1 MQPDWSLSD
10 IPFDSIDVAAVH
22 PREDLF
28 YLVTSASFVEIASDL
43 YTQNLAA
50 FYAGDDEVCAWLNE
64 VWEREE
70 VQHGHALR
78 AYVNAVWPEFDWQT
92 AFDSFIEEYSS
103 LCDLGHFEPTRGL
116 EMAAR
121 CVIEMGTAGLY
132 RALGIAA
139 REPVL
144 AQLSERIKTDEVGHF
159 KYFLRFFE
167 HYNQEERQSRWKILK
182 ALTHRLFETRGDDA
196 ECALWHAFRMRNPG
210 KARDSKEFRTVFST
224 ATRTIRAEFPSMMA
238 IKMLT
243 RPLGLPTI
251 VSRGIEWPLAQIAQR
266 VILR

>member
-10 IPFDSIDVAAVH
+10 IPYDRIDVDAVR
-22 PREDLF
+22 PREVLF

-43 YTQNLAA
+43 YTRNLAE
-50 FYAGDDEVCAWLNE
+50 FYAGDAEVCDWLTS

-78 AYVNAVWPEFDWQT
+78 AYINTVWPDFDWQR
-92 AFDSFIEEYSS
+92 AFDAFIVEYTP

-132 RALGIAA
+132 RSLATVAK
-139 REPVL
+139 EPVL
-144 AQLSERIKTDEVGHF
+144 AGLCERIKTDEVGHF
-159 KYFLRFFE
+159 KYFLRFFQE
-167 HYNQEERQSRWKILK
+167 YNRSEKQNRWKVLK

-196 ECALWHAFRMRNPG
+196 ECALWHAFHERDPNGR
-210 KARDSKEFRTVFST
+210 RDSAEFRQIFSS
-224 ATRTIRAEFPSMMA
+224 ATRAIRREFPSMMA

-243 RPLGLPTI
+243 RPLALPP
-251 VSRGIEWPLAQIAQR
+251 VVAKSIEWPLAMLAQR

>member
-10 IPFDSIDVAAVH
+10 IPYDSIDVAAV
-22 PREDLF
+22 RSRDDLF
-28 YLVTSASFVEIASDL
+28 YIVTSASFVEIASDL
-43 YTQNLAA
+43 YTQNLAQY
-50 FYAGDDEVCAWLNE
+50 YAGETEVCAWLDE

-78 AYVNAVWPEFDWQT
+78 AYVNAVWPEFPWQM
-92 AFDSFIEEYSS
+92 AFDAFIEEYSS
-103 LCDLGHFEPTRGL
+103 LCDLNHFEPTRGL

-132 RALGIAA
+132 RAMGIAA
-139 REPVL
+139 KEPVL
-144 AQLSERIKTDEVGHF
+144 AGLCERIKTDEIGHF

-167 HYNQEERQSRWKILK
+167 HYNRDEKQSRWKILK

-196 ECALWHAFRMRNPG
+196 ECALWHAFHIRHPDLS
-210 KARDSKEFRTVFST
+210 RDSREFRDVFSS
-224 ATRTIRAEFPSMMA
+224 ATRTIRLEFPSMMA

-243 RPLGLPTI
+243 RPLGLPPL
-251 VSRGIEWPLAQIAQR
+251 VARGIEWPLAQIAQR